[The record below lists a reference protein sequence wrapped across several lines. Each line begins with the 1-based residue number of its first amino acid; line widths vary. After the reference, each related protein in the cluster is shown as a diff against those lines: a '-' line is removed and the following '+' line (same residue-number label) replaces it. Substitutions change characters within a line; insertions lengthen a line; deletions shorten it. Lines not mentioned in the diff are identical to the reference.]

1 MVKLTLEVLQ
11 SGQSG
16 PSGISCQCN
25 FGHFS
30 GSEPGTDFVRFSRQQ
45 GAASMLKRILL
56 VVLLT
61 GSMGMMLTG
70 CGAPEVETEEVDD
83 D

>member
-1 MVKLTLEVLQ
+1 MVKLTAEVLQ

-16 PSGISCQCN
+16 PSDTSLHRN
-25 FGHFS
+25 SGHFS
-30 GSEPGTDFVRFSRQQ
+30 GSEPSTGFVRFSRQQ
-45 GAASMLKRILL
+45 GAALMLKRILL